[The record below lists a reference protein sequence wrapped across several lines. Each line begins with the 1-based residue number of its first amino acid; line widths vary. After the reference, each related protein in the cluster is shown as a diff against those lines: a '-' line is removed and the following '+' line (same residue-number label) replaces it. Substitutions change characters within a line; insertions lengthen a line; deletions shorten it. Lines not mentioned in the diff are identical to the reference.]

1 MSNDIRLLLVDD
13 EKDFLE
19 VTGKRLARRGFA
31 VKIALTCR
39 EAQAILEHDW
49 PEVMVLDV
57 MLPDMNGIQ
66 FLKEI
71 KQKWPCL
78 PVILLSGHASVQSG
92 IKGIECGAYDYCL
105 KPVDLEELIERV
117 NIAYQ
122 EGRGE

>member
-1 MSNDIRLLLVDD
+1 MTNDIRLLLVDD

-39 EAQAILEHDW
+39 EARETLEQDW
-49 PEVMVLDV
+49 PEVVVLDV

-71 KQKWPCL
+71 KQKWPQL

-117 NIAYQ
+117 NIAYH

>member
-39 EAQAILEHDW
+39 EAQETLEQDW
-49 PEVMVLDV
+49 PEVVVLDV

-71 KQKWPCL
+71 KQKWPRL
-78 PVILLSGHASVQSG
+78 PVILLSGHASVQAG

-117 NIAYQ
+117 NIAHQ

>member
-1 MSNDIRLLLVDD
+1 MTNEIRLLLVDD

-31 VKIALTCR
+31 VKIALNCG
-39 EAQAILEHDW
+39 EAQAILEHEW
-49 PEVMVLDV
+49 PEVVVLDV
-57 MLPDMNGIQ
+57 MLPDLNGIQ

-71 KQKWPCL
+71 KQKWPRL

-92 IKGIECGAYDYCL
+92 IKGIEFGAYDYCL

-117 NIAYQ
+117 KIAYQ
-122 EGRGE
+122 EGRG

>member
-1 MSNDIRLLLVDD
+1 MTNEIRLLLVDD

-31 VKIALTCR
+31 VKIALTCG
-39 EAQAILEHDW
+39 EAKAILDHEW
-49 PEVMVLDV
+49 PEVVVLDV
-57 MLPDMNGIQ
+57 MLPDLNGIQ

-71 KQKWPCL
+71 KQKWPLL

-117 NIAYQ
+117 KIAYQ
-122 EGRGE
+122 ESRAV